1 MKNITQNEF
10 RELLDKLELLHKKID
25 DRALVVPFP
34 ADEDFDRP
42 INIAFVVDRRKLQAG
57 CSVPG
62 YGANLKR
69 SDALEFCNAWNRE
82 KISPKAYLDESGD
95 FFTEISLFHDEDI
108 SAEYVQNNFIRLTVA
123 AVAQFFKE
131 LKQFVD
137 GKSSDERSV

>member
-42 INIAFVVDRRKLQAG
+42 INIAF
-57 CSVPG
+57 
-62 YGANLKR
+62 GANLKR

-137 GKSSDERSV
+137 GKSSDEGSV